1 MLTSCRY
8 WRLPLR
14 AIPANLAKQ
23 GIALLAFHC
32 QKKKQFRKTIL
43 IMISPCLG
51 LFIRFEL
58 MVDVQ
63 KVFHSGD
70 LQSPEKKKGSLCQH
84 CSEVQA
90 DPSSVQYQRWSFWL
104 DPSVKWNTSKNNK
117 GVVNSAVH
125 LTEPRCLIYIKNQFE
140 PAHVHRR
147 FVEQPSVFSS
157 GSSKTGRENG
167 DVPVL
172 QVLHI
177 WVVCAV
183 PRGSVCW
190 RKTMDSTWPSP
201 LLMSWVTSKF
211 YGTVLQLLFDIKI
224 KGERCV
230 RFNRFTIETII
241 SLGPSSS
248 ALKNSGN
255 SVFV

>member
-1 MLTSCRY
+1 MLTSWWY
-8 WRLPLR
+8 WRLP
-14 AIPANLAKQ
+14 PLAKQ

-32 QKKKQFRKTIL
+32 QKKNRFWKTIL

-70 LQSPEKKKGSLCQH
+70 LQSPEK
-84 CSEVQA
+84 EA

-147 FVEQPSVFSS
+147 FVKQLSLFSS